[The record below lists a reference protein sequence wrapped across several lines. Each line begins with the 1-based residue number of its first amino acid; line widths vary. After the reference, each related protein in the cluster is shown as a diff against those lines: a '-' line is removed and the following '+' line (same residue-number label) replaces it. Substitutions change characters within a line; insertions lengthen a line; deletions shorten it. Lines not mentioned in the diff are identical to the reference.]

1 MMDFEFMTYKRLLHK
16 NVRKNVFKIQWG
28 GIMIRNMNRKKRK
41 LLKYKTVADY
51 KKKRVAAMVLCKLK
65 VFRDG
70 TRLFPIYVCPICT
83 KMKGVE
89 NLGMNQR
96 RRDILKHRCVHS
108 RMCQDISEDWGN
120 WRSHWPLNLQNINQ
134 LEAYEVNVNED
145 IKFETYLHENEF
157 LACVKNDRNQISI
170 LHSISPKSIT
180 PMCYSCQR
188 QGCRCYYLYNEEVK
202 ELHRRMFPD
211 EEIEVQWRR
220 TESPT
225 EPPNHFLY
233 PASYNEYGY
242 NRQPFYFPF
251 HRDSIISDIIQE
263 NNGTMNVSLP
273 QQLIPKFSPSLKCP
287 HKNLFN
293 HDDSQLKLLY
303 KNITIYS
310 ETKDEIHEIPLY
322 GRPSAGS
329 CQGNIYEMFLSDYG
343 KLSKYLPKI

>member
-41 LLKYKTVADY
+41 LVKYKTVADY

-157 LACVKNDRNQISI
+157 LACDKVQTSNSNISTHGALLCSENEKFLWGPMELTILARNWQLMKENFLI
-170 LHSISPKSIT
+170 LHI
-180 PMCYSCQR
+180 
-188 QGCRCYYLYNEEVK
+188 G
-202 ELHRRMFPD
+202 
-211 EEIEVQWRR
+211 
-220 TESPT
+220 
-225 EPPNHFLY
+225 
-233 PASYNEYGY
+233 
-242 NRQPFYFPF
+242 
-251 HRDSIISDIIQE
+251 SIIKIPP
-263 NNGTMNVSLP
+263 LP
-273 QQLIPKFSPSLKCP
+273 IPRLAKVIF
-287 HKNLFN
+287 
-293 HDDSQLKLLY
+293 
-303 KNITIYS
+303 YS
-310 ETKDEIHEIPLY
+310 
-322 GRPSAGS
+322 
-329 CQGNIYEMFLSDYG
+329 F
-343 KLSKYLPKI
+343 